1 MGLLHSKAACLKRK
15 IDESTSNSSL
25 SNLRYILNADK
36 PKWNPFWK
44 RKISPV
50 QTFSA
55 TSRKLLK
62 GCVCGNMRP
71 CKQKITPKGVIM
83 HYPKKKKAFTNFR
96 RKKELAS
103 EKRGR
108 NIKCHSVGMPYRII
122 QLISSA
128 ALYTK

>member
-83 HYPKKKKAFTNFR
+83 HYPKK
-96 RKKELAS
+96 
-103 EKRGR
+103 
-108 NIKCHSVGMPYRII
+108 CHSVGMPYRII